1 VTSGARKT
9 PPRARSNSRRVPC
22 VCGDDA
28 RSGRKATG
36 RPLEPVSND
45 GPREM
50 AAPRRRP
57 DLQSAGGN
65 HAARQNSAYAS
76 APIPDAGL
84 RETGGPRPFL
94 PCSLVTRHPVPAST
108 AFAEPPAVTRAAL
121 GTSSQGTHAATPRSA
136 PLPSVPPASSLRR
149 FVASSYAH
157 PANHALRN
165 AKMSGTAIP
174 GTPSKSARGSCAN
187 QADKKAKM
195 SGTCT

>member
-1 VTSGARKT
+1 M
-9 PPRARSNSRRVPC
+9 
-22 VCGDDA
+22 
-28 RSGRKATG
+28 TG
-36 RPLEPVSND
+36 PEKWPLRGE
-45 GPREM
+45 GPLCSE
-50 AAPRRRP
+50 
-57 DLQSAGGN
+57 AGGN

-94 PCSLVTRHPVPAST
+94 PCSLVTRHPVPAYT
-108 AFAEPPAVTRAAL
+108 AFAEPPAVTRAAHPAL
-121 GTSSQGTHAATPRSA
+121 IDDRSGHNN
-136 PLPSVPPASSLRR
+136 P
-149 FVASSYAH
+149 VASSFAVLLLCCSAVFPHAH